1 MTLSASPT
9 RQGIERGNRLFET
22 LYSRL
27 VLGVPWLHALLIR
40 VLLPDVDVS
49 VELFGSRLLINK
61 RKEAGYWRAYRAARS
76 SPVLWNET
84 GSLLSLALILE
95 PGDTFVDVGA
105 NVGLFSSTLAR
116 FRQIQPSGRFYAFEA
131 NPNTAGRLR
140 RSVPAGAVDVF
151 DLAVSDR
158 NGMLTFVNG
167 STSLTFG
174 VAESGGAL
182 QFSKRTV
189 EVPARRLDEMDIEGS
204 SLVLKIDVES
214 HERQVLEGAAGL
226 FEAGRVK
233 AVYLDDFADPAVPA
247 FFTERGF
254 SLFDGRSLSPGLSSN
269 LLAIRSDRIGTAHDS
284 RADFGLM
291 TLFDHGKLP

>member
-1 MTLSASPT
+1 LLSRDLSTAQT
-9 RQGIERGNRLFET
+9 GQGIQRGNRVFEA
-22 LYSRL
+22 LYSRV

-40 VLLPDVDVS
+40 VLLPDTDVP

-84 GSLLSLALILE
+84 GSILSLALILE

-140 RSVPAGAVDVF
+140 QSVPAGAVDVQA
-151 DLAVSDR
+151 LAMSDQNR
-158 NGMLTFVNG
+158 TLTFVSG

-174 VAESGGAL
+174 VAQSGGAL
-182 QFSKRTV
+182 QFKKKTT
-189 EVPARRLDEMDIEGS
+189 EVPARRLDEMGIEGR

-214 HERQVLEGAAGL
+214 HERQVLEGAEGL

-233 AVYLDDFADPAVPA
+233 AVYLDDFADPAVPE
-247 FFTERGF
+247 FLTHRGF
-254 SLFDGRSLSPGLSSN
+254 SLFDGRSLSPGPSAN
-269 LLAIRSDRIGTAHDS
+269 LLAIRSDWIRKT
-284 RADFGLM
+284 R
-291 TLFDHGKLP
+291 

>member
-1 MTLSASPT
+1 MTLSPAPAHN
-9 RQGIERGNRLFET
+9 GIQRGNRLFEAF
-22 LYSRL
+22 YSRI
-27 VLGVPWLHALLIR
+27 VLGVPWLHSLLIR
-40 VLLPDVDVS
+40 ILLPDVDVP
-49 VELFGSRLLINK
+49 VEMFGSRLLINK

-131 NPNTAGRLR
+131 NPDTAGRLR
-140 RSVPAGAVDVF
+140 RSVPDGQVDVF
-151 DLAVSDR
+151 DLAVSDENR
-158 NGMLTFVNG
+158 KLTFVSG

-182 QFSKRTV
+182 QFSNKTV
-189 EVPARRLDEMDIEGS
+189 EVTAKRLDEMDIEGS
-204 SLVLKIDVES
+204 SIVLKIDVES

-226 FEAGRVK
+226 FAAGRVK
-233 AVYLDDFADPAVPA
+233 AVYLDDFADRAVPE
-247 FFTERGF
+247 FLRQRGF
-254 SLFDGRSLSPGLSSN
+254 SLFDGRSLSPGPSSN
-269 LLAIRSDRIGTAHDS
+269 LLAIRSDWIGT
-284 RADFGLM
+284 
-291 TLFDHGKLP
+291 